1 MRTKK
6 ILKNILGEDYSKAK
20 KLVSEELY
28 VRSNVAVDTFTQE
41 YANRIMNLNDR
52 GEE

>member
-6 ILKNILGEDYSKAK
+6 ILKNILSEDYSKAK

-28 VRSNVAVDTFTQE
+28 IRSNVAVDAYTQS
-41 YANRIMNLNDR
+41 YADRIMNLNDR
-52 GEE
+52 GES